1 MKIYKEFSNDLVFND
16 TPNEIDE
23 SALKNISFL
32 VSTPFHKSINTFCRE
47 HSVSKSLLIRTSLHK
62 MMNQIESLK

>member
-32 VSTPFHKSINTFCRE
+32 VSAPFHKIINNFCRE
-47 HSVSKSLLIRTSLHK
+47 HSVSKSLLIRTSLHQ
-62 MMNQIESLK
+62 MMNQIENLK